1 MDKSSPEA
9 VYARA
14 DFVHWSKAAYWR
26 IPEAVALLF
35 GEDPEA
41 VQRHLSK
48 PTTYR
53 GIRRRIQPFADE
65 YDKICD
71 LANRAVKAK
80 QLHALSSPGVF
91 LAWARRNKI
100 EYPYELEREVLLHG
114 HKMIDWQSSYENLK
128 KQYADKEQEMA
139 VLNQCRDAL
148 LRRVSGL
155 EEQLQQAGS
164 KHLGTRERDSV
175 MKLIIGLAIGGYR
188 YDPTAARNDAIRDIC
203 SDLSLSGLP
212 LDPDTVRK
220 WLREAAELLPRQ
232 DSGAGQKQIR

>member
-14 DFVHWSKAAYWR
+14 DFIHWSKAAYWR

-48 PTTYR
+48 AKTYR
-53 GIRRRIQPFADE
+53 GTRRRIQPFADE

-80 QLHALSSPGVF
+80 QLHALSTPGAF
-91 LAWARRNKI
+91 LVWASRHKI
-100 EYPYELEREVLLHG
+100 EYPDELERQVLLHG
-114 HKMIDWQSSYENLK
+114 HKMVDWQSSYENLK
-128 KQYADKEQEMA
+128 KRYADIEKEVT
-139 VLNQCRDAL
+139 VLNQRRDAL
-148 LRRVSGL
+148 LRRVSEL
-155 EEQLQQAGS
+155 EEQLQQSGS
-164 KHLGTRERDSV
+164 KQLATRERDSV
-175 MKLIIGLAIGGYR
+175 MKLIIGMAIRGYSYDPEVARNEAIGR
-188 YDPTAARNDAIRDIC
+188 IC
-203 SDLSLSGLP
+203 SDLALLGLS

-232 DSGAGQKQIR
+232 DSGAGQKQMR